1 MEKNHR
7 IDIGKRPRYM
17 ERLTRKQCSA
27 IPRARAGML
36 PVKANQKRQHKEDLI
51 FRFCK
56 QQEETFFFFRNITV
70 EYQAPRS
77 FLPEASFG
85 LRILSSPASVFL
97 SVCLCVCINHLLV
110 RTITH
115 QPFTLESPNLDE
127 RRKTPW
133 LRCLLFLGVIDLD
146 LHFELVRTIT
156 FRSFKLESPNLD
168 QKCILVRLRSLLFWG
183 LIDLDLQC
191 QI

>member
-1 MEKNHR
+1 MP
-7 IDIGKRPRYM
+7 GAKRP
-17 ERLTRKQCSA
+17 LA
-27 IPRARAGML
+27 WG
-36 PVKANQKRQHKEDLI
+36 KAPTSWL
-51 FRFCK
+51 FC
-56 QQEETFFFFRNITV
+56 
-70 EYQAPRS
+70 PLS

-85 LRILSSPASVFL
+85 LRVLSSPASVCL

-115 QPFTLESPNLDE
+115 QPLTLESPNLDE

-146 LHFELVRTIT
+146 L
-156 FRSFKLESPNLD
+156 
-168 QKCILVRLRSLLFWG
+168 QG
-183 LIDLDLQC
+183 

>member
-1 MEKNHR
+1 MIASRVLGVRGWDVSFYDFISSFTYSYNALK
-7 IDIGKRPRYM
+7 I
-17 ERLTRKQCSA
+17 CSFHMTTSSN
-27 IPRARAGML
+27 RS
-36 PVKANQKRQHKEDLI
+36 I
-51 FRFCK
+51 FRVTGPSCGEFTGHRWIPPHK
-56 QQEETFFFFRNITV
+56 GQWRGALV
-70 EYQAPRS
+70 

-85 LRILSSPASVFL
+85 LRVLSSPASVCL

-146 LHFELVRTIT
+146 L
-156 FRSFKLESPNLD
+156 
-168 QKCILVRLRSLLFWG
+168 QG
-183 LIDLDLQC
+183 QM
-191 QI
+191 